1 MNVIIDTN
9 ILYYISNLYD
19 SKYNATLLL
28 KFLKERYDTILIS
41 DFSILEM
48 NTKFY
53 NDHDKIIYL
62 INFMHQNNIGV
73 HLNLNPEHR
82 IIDENTIKELVKT
95 ENFNQ
100 YIEKS
105 FAKRKEIEISYLSY
119 FISAIS
125 SLYLSTKIEEQNI
138 TKVSKNFNETLFC
151 FFYESTLNEGPTRGK
166 ISDILKKKYDKGKDK
181 EFNDSIINLIVD
193 NCVELYFLLELSK
206 ENINIVDALSNKL
219 SKEQQIKCQ
228 ELQNKTEFNRLQKR
242 KQKERALV
250 RNECTD
256 ILKNN
261 LTHFEERLSAKI
273 PSTQIKYFVNLFS
286 DILLTKENVIRK
298 NDILDSLMASNYP
311 KEIFL
316 TADSILQKRIIR
328 IYPEYQELL
337 QATICKFEKSNITS
351 P

>member
-1 MNVIIDTN
+1 MDVIIDTN

-41 DFSILEM
+41 DFTILEM

-73 HLNLNPEHR
+73 HLNLTPEHR
-82 IIDENTIKELVKT
+82 IIDENTIKELV
-95 ENFNQ
+95 N
-100 YIEKS
+100 IEFLNKHIETS
-105 FAKRKEIEISYLSY
+105 FMKRKEIEISYLSY

-125 SLYLSTKIEEQNI
+125 SLYLSTKIKEQNI
-138 TKVSKNFNETLFC
+138 TNVSEDFNESLFY
-151 FFYESTLNEGPTRGK
+151 FFYESTINGGETRCK
-166 ISDILKKKYDKGKDK
+166 ISDILIKKYANGKDK
-181 EFNDSIINLIVD
+181 EFNDSIIELIVD
-193 NCVELYFLLELSK
+193 NCIELYFLLELSK

-219 SKEQQIKCQ
+219 SKEQQIKYQ

-242 KQKERALV
+242 KQKERSLV

-261 LTHFEERLSAKI
+261 LSHFEERLSTKI

-311 KEIFL
+311 EKIFL

-328 IYPEYQELL
+328 IYPEYQKLL
-337 QATICKFEKSNITS
+337 QETICKCEKKII
-351 P
+351 